1 MSNQLLL
8 YLIIPNKFQ
17 CYVVIKVSLYEGNSF
32 LCVLLN
38 HSSQIFST
46 VKRSGI
52 ERENKK
58 GLTSR
63 ETAIPLWFDL
73 FQSSHI

>member
-1 MSNQLLL
+1 MIND
-8 YLIIPNKFQ
+8 IIPNKFQ
-17 CYVVIKVSLYEGNSF
+17 CYAVIKVSLYGGNNC